1 MNLLVLH
8 MISIV
13 IELFTVF
20 YVCQVVSEKQKI
32 SPVFILTAITAY
44 IINFAAVYFEFPSYI
59 VCIKSFI
66 VFFMVAVIVYKI
78 KISKML
84 LINFLFLICGYTAEI
99 LASVILSYALGD
111 TYDNIPMTDT
121 GMSIGMFLSDVI
133 LFILSTFAA
142 HFFNKKSREL
152 PVKYW
157 MFMFFCYILSFAV
170 VFIIDALSMMA
181 KLSNP
186 LTIILPSVAMIYLNV
201 ALLNI
206 FRGYSDSVQLG
217 IMKKIEKNTAEN
229 YKILEDSEQEI
240 RILRHDM
247 KNHIAAMHY
256 LLDNHNIDE
265 AKKYLSSMSDTV
277 ESSGFS
283 IYTKNTT
290 LDAVLNTKSRL
301 AAEKNIKYTV
311 KTNIN
316 EPLNID
322 PMDISIIFG
331 NALDNAIEGSL
342 ETESKFVSVSIEK
355 TKNGVTAVIYNSS
368 PLRDKP
374 DRKTTKQDI
383 KNHGFGIKSIQNS
396 LKKYGGSITT
406 SYENGI
412 FMTKIF
418 IKL

>member
-142 HFFNKKSREL
+142 HFF
-152 PVKYW
+152 
-157 MFMFFCYILSFAV
+157 
-170 VFIIDALSMMA
+170 
-181 KLSNP
+181 
-186 LTIILPSVAMIYLNV
+186 
-201 ALLNI
+201 
-206 FRGYSDSVQLG
+206 Q
-217 IMKKIEKNTAEN
+217 
-229 YKILEDSEQEI
+229 
-240 RILRHDM
+240 
-247 KNHIAAMHY
+247 
-256 LLDNHNIDE
+256 
-265 AKKYLSSMSDTV
+265 
-277 ESSGFS
+277 
-283 IYTKNTT
+283 
-290 LDAVLNTKSRL
+290 
-301 AAEKNIKYTV
+301 
-311 KTNIN
+311 
-316 EPLNID
+316 
-322 PMDISIIFG
+322 
-331 NALDNAIEGSL
+331 
-342 ETESKFVSVSIEK
+342 
-355 TKNGVTAVIYNSS
+355 
-368 PLRDKP
+368 
-374 DRKTTKQDI
+374 
-383 KNHGFGIKSIQNS
+383 
-396 LKKYGGSITT
+396 
-406 SYENGI
+406 
-412 FMTKIF
+412 
-418 IKL
+418 